1 MSNAPHNS
9 NTQYL
14 LQLPNG
20 DQFTLTGNINTDEVM
35 IDGPSIKIP
44 HIAEDGSYGAVII
57 PHGSLLIPLEQ
68 SLQPTHDSIAA
79 MDAKLQES
87 RATVATL
94 EAKLKAERSMI
105 YKLREEIRTLKD
117 ISIKDADKLVQQ
129 ERQLAFLATMTVA
142 LFIAGVALA
151 FKLWG

>member
-1 MSNAPHNS
+1 MSNDH
-9 NTQYL
+9 TQYL

-20 DQFTLTGNINTDEVM
+20 DQFTITGNINTDEVM

-44 HIAEDGSYGAVII
+44 HIAEDGSYGSVII

-68 SLQPTHDSIAA
+68 SMQPTYESVAA
-79 MDAKLQES
+79 IDAQLQEARS
-87 RATVATL
+87 TVATL
-94 EAKLKAERSMI
+94 DAKLKAERSVI
-105 YKLREEIRTLKD
+105 YKLSEEIRTLKD
-117 ISIKDADKLVQQ
+117 VSIKDADKLVEQ

-142 LFIAGVALA
+142 LFIAGIALA